1 MVESSLDAQVVIVGA
16 GIAGLTAAI
25 ALDKIGVSP
34 IVIERASALTQAGT
48 ALSLWPNALA
58 ALGRLGLREDVTK
71 VGLPEPAG
79 EVRDSSGKVLFTVNQ
94 ERLARDLGSRTLIVR
109 RPDLQLLL
117 LDAAAHLPIR
127 LNTRARR
134 ILPGADSV
142 AVDLADGQS
151 LRASIVLACDGI
163 GSIARSLVNNPPLVF
178 RGRTSWRAL
187 LSDPSHLSEV
197 ATLTVGEGKQFIT
210 GPLRGGATYWAAD
223 VGLPEGANSSMTD
236 RRGFLLDVFAG
247 WHAPIPE
254 LIDLTADDQ
263 LVTADLYDS
272 APRHLRV
279 GRVGLLGDA
288 AHPMTP
294 DFGQG
299 ACQGIEDAVVFA
311 ACLAA
316 SPGPVDALQ
325 RYESLRLRR
334 VRSIV
339 RGSRRLGQLATT
351 TSPVVV
357 GIRNLVGRH
366 LPSSVNARIT
376 AGIASER
383 AFERT
388 LPKES

>member
-1 MVESSLDAQVVIVGA
+1 MVESSVDSHVVIVGA

-34 IVIERASALTQAGT
+34 IVIERASALTEAGT

-58 ALGRLGLREDVTK
+58 ALGRLGLREDISQ
-71 VGLPEPAG
+71 VGLPAPAG
-79 EVRDSSGKVLFTVNQ
+79 EVRDSSGKMLFSINQ
-94 ERLARDLGSRTLIVR
+94 ERLTRDPGSRTLIVG
-109 RPDLQLLL
+109 RPDLQRLL
-117 LDAAAHLPIR
+117 LDASAHLSIR
-127 LNTRARR
+127 LNSRARR
-134 ILPGADSV
+134 IVPGAHSV
-142 AVDLADGQS
+142 VVDLADGQS
-151 LRASIVLACDGI
+151 IRSSIVLACDGI
-163 GSIARSLVNNPPLVF
+163 SSISRSLVDNPPLVY
-178 RGRTSWRAL
+178 RGRSSWRAL
-187 LSDPSHLSEV
+187 LADPRHVLEV
-197 ATLTVGEGKQFIT
+197 ATLTVGNGKQFIT

-223 VGLPEGANSSMTD
+223 VGLPEGANASMTD
-236 RRGFLLDVFAG
+236 RRGFLLGAFAG

-254 LIDLTADDQ
+254 LIDLTANDQ

-272 APRHLRV
+272 APRRLRA

-311 ACLAA
+311 GCLAV
-316 SPGPVDALQ
+316 SPDPVDALR

-334 VRSIV
+334 VRRIV
-339 RGSRRLGQLATT
+339 RGSRRLGQLATA

-357 GIRNLVGRH
+357 GVRNLVGRH
-366 LPSSVNARIT
+366 MPPSVNARIT
-376 AGIASER
+376 AGIAGEA

-388 LPKES
+388 LPMKA